1 MRPLSFKHKKNTQ
14 MAQYQIKKEFQN
26 KRLVVDGVEIT
37 PEFLTGDVKSKLKAF
52 PSVSAFVEEVAAKS
66 K

>member
-1 MRPLSFKHKKNTQ
+1 

-26 KRLVVDGVEIT
+26 KRLVIDGVEIT

-52 PSVSAFVEEVAAKS
+52 PSVAAFVEEVSAKS